1 MDLYSQKT
9 LCIDWGLVFVMTDC
23 VMVPSHIKL
32 LVRRYCVSEHRAS
45 PNDVHFGIPSFRKS
59 RTASYKVNPLSSI
72 GVCKPSAFCITNLKA
87 RMCRKESPMKCH
99 CYGTLMNSG
108 GLMTSDWIPIVDQ
121 VLLMTS
127 VFLTYMAGVIPAE
140 KSPFNSQQS
149 TANDRMVPDEVSVSG
164 SAVNDDDEVNLTF
177 AWEIVRK
184 KLLDSLNIIENKG
197 NVGNGV
203 TESGQQRPASL
214 FAIAEA
220 PRFRL
225 LLASFHRLKK
235 EVSSVLGNSSTLV
248 MVEPQVEFSQIIQ
261 KSCEHLCI
269 DWLAEELSL
278 KSINADMAR
287 LSVLGEKL
295 NVYDSIIQSIENL
308 GKKDLYA
315 DLIGLLRFGSL
326 RKDSCYD
333 FDFFTRHG
341 VSVLEDLVISLADGV
356 ASMYVEL
363 ISVDGNMSDG
373 INSLGLSLCTLS
385 TRALQ
390 RLRNEVVLSQWLYQ
404 NMDSVASMYE
414 DRFDLRMLES
424 QVIQDSSKGEA
435 SKSSWWKNIGM
446 LKSRSASSPLRFVV
460 INCISVPVKRTKELR
475 ALTGWRYYYSLF
487 LELFDISMPLVKT
500 VVGKVSEA
508 ISFFLVCLIGRSLGL
523 IYTGIRQS
531 LRWK

>member
-1 MDLYSQKT
+1 MS
-9 LCIDWGLVFVMTDC
+9 DC
-23 VMVPSHIKL
+23 VIVPSHTKL
-32 LVRRYCVSEHRAS
+32 PVRRYCVSQHRAC
-45 PNDVHFGIPSFRKS
+45 PKHVHYDPRKLCA
-59 RTASYKVNPLSSI
+59 ASYKVNPLSSI
-72 GVCKPSAFCITNLKA
+72 RICKPSTFGVTIMKA
-87 RMCRKESPMKCH
+87 SFFRKESPVKCL
-99 CYGTLMNSG
+99 CYRTLINSG
-108 GLMTSDWIPIVDQ
+108 GVIASDWIPVVDQ

-127 VFLTYMAGVIPAE
+127 VFLTYMVGVIPAE
-140 KSPFNSQQS
+140 KSPFTSKQS
-149 TANDRMVPDEVSVSG
+149 IANDRMVPDETSVSV
-164 SAVNDDDEVNLTF
+164 NDDDDEVNLKF

-197 NVGNGV
+197 NLGSGV
-203 TESGQQRPASL
+203 TESEQQRPASL

-235 EVSSVLGNSSTLV
+235 EVSNVFGNSSTLV
-248 MVEPQVEFSQIIQ
+248 MFEPQVEFSQIIQ

-278 KSINADMAR
+278 KSSNFDMAC
-287 LSVLGEKL
+287 LSILGEKL
-295 NVYDSIIQSIENL
+295 NVYDSIIQSVENL
-308 GKKDLYA
+308 GKKDLYT
-315 DLIGLLRFGSL
+315 DLIGILRSGSL

-363 ISVDGNMSDG
+363 ISVDGDMSDG
-373 INSLGLSLCTLS
+373 INSLGLSLCSLS

-414 DRFDLRMLES
+414 DRFDLRTLES
-424 QVIQDSSKGEA
+424 RIIQDSSKGEA
-435 SKSSWWKNIGM
+435 NKSSWWKNIGM

>member
-1 MDLYSQKT
+1 
-9 LCIDWGLVFVMTDC
+9 MTDC
-23 VMVPSHIKL
+23 VTVPSHMKL
-32 LVRRYCVSEHRAS
+32 FVGRYCVSGNRAS
-45 PNDVHFGIPSFRKS
+45 LKDVHLEIPRKS
-59 RTASYKVNPLSSI
+59 CAAFFKANTLSSV
-72 GVCKPSAFCITNLKA
+72 GVCNPSAFRITNPRL
-87 RMCRKESPMKCH
+87 CRKESPIKFH
-99 CYGTLMNSG
+99 CFGTLMNSSG
-108 GLMTSDWIPIVDQ
+108 VITSDWIPIVDQ

-140 KSPFNSQQS
+140 KSLFNPQQR
-149 TANDRMVPDEVSVSG
+149 TANDHVVPDEASVSG
-164 SAVNDDDEVNLTF
+164 REVNNDDEVNLTF

-184 KLLDSLNIIENKG
+184 KLFDSLNIIENNG
-197 NVGNGV
+197 NAGSGV
-203 TESGQQRPASL
+203 SESGAQRPASL

-225 LLASFHRLKK
+225 LLACFYRLKK
-235 EVSSVLGNSSTLV
+235 EVSNVSGNSSTLQ

-269 DWLAEELSL
+269 DWLKEELSL
-278 KSINADMAR
+278 KSSNTDVGR
-287 LSVLGEKL
+287 LSVLGDKL
-295 NVYDSIIQSIENL
+295 NVYDSIIQSIEIL

-315 DLIGLLRFGSL
+315 DLIGILRFGSL

-333 FDFFTRHG
+333 FDFFSCHG
-341 VSVLEDLVISLADGV
+341 VSVLEDLVISMADGV

-363 ISVDGNMSDG
+363 ISVDGDMSDG

-414 DRFDLRMLES
+414 DRFDLRTLES
-424 QVIQDSSKGEA
+424 RVIQNSSKGEA
-435 SKSSWWKNIGM
+435 NESSWWKKLGM
-446 LKSRSASSPLRFVV
+446 LKSQPVSSPLRFVV

-487 LELFDISMPLVKT
+487 LELFDISMPLART